1 MDLSIGERIKNRRKE
16 LNITQTQIREETGI
30 SSGNMSGIESGKSLP
45 SASALIELSRVLDCS
60 IDWILKGDSTNKES
74 RIISNKRECKLIDGF
89 RSLSE
94 ENRKELMEILEI
106 KLRHSSGESGA
117 KSKLPLSESASRTNI
132 S

>member
-16 LNITQTQIREETGI
+16 MNITQTQIREETGI

-106 KLRHSSGESGA
+106 KLRHSSGSSGGS
-117 KSKLPLSESASRTNI
+117 SKLSLSESTSQANI